1 MIEVTLNGEKTQ
13 VPENLSLAG
22 LISHLKL
29 PAERIAIEHNLEI
42 VRRKNW
48 PSIRVQPG
56 DRIEVVH
63 FVGGG

>member
-1 MIEVTLNGEKTQ
+1 MIDVTLNGEKTQ
-13 VPENLSLAG
+13 VPENLSLAE

-29 PAERIAIEHNLEI
+29 PAERIAVEHNLEI
-42 VRRKNW
+42 VRRRNW
-48 PSIRVQPG
+48 PSIPVKPG